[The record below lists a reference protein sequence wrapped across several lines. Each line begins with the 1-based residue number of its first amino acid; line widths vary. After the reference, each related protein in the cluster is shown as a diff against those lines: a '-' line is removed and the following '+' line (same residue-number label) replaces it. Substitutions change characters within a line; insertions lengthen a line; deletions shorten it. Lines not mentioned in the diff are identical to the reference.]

1 MIGLPRRGP
10 RPGGWQRARAAQKLA
25 RVALL
30 AFFGSYM
37 VVDLALQIITGR
49 FTLHAGQV
57 VVVVLVVL
65 LGQIVGRVKPG
76 PIDSEAL
83 ADWRRIE
90 GLRR

>member
-10 RPGGWQRARAAQKLA
+10 RRGRWQRARAARKLA

-30 AFFGSYM
+30 AFFGSYV

-57 VVVVLVVL
+57 VMMVLVVL
-65 LGQIVGRVKPG
+65 LGQTVGRVKPG

-83 ADWRRIE
+83 AGWRRIE
-90 GLRR
+90 GLPR